1 MSKSGLL
8 IAGGSIVLALF
19 FLIPA
24 LGFPRAARGGTP
36 GPGYFPIITST
47 AIIILSIVLAV
58 VFLRDKEKYF
68 QKNETE
74 RSNMPTLLITC
85 AAVVLYPIFFFFL
98 PFIPL
103 TIVYMVFLNWVYK
116 RSWKFNICFS
126 VLFTVITYVIFARF
140 LRVML

>member
-1 MSKSGLL
+1 MSKPGLIL
-8 IAGGSIVLALF
+8 TGGSIVLALL

-24 LGFPRAARGGTP
+24 LGFPPARAGTP
-36 GPGYFPIITST
+36 GPGYFPIIVST
-47 AIIILSIVLAV
+47 IIIILSVILAV
-58 VFLRDKEKYF
+58 TYLRDKETYF

-74 RSNMPTLLITC
+74 RSNTPTLLITC
-85 AAVVLYPIFFFFL
+85 GAVILYPIFFWFL

-116 RSWKFNICFS
+116 RTWKFNIPFS
-126 VLFTVITYVIFARF
+126 VLFTVTLYVIFARF